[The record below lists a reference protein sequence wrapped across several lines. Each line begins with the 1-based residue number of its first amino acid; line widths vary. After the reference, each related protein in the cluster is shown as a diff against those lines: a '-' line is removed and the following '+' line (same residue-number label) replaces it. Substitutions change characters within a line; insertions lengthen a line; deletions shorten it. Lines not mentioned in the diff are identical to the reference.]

1 MSRRVKSE
9 ITKDIPKRKLDRN
22 GIAQLIHIFK
32 YLLPYK
38 GMYALSMVFLFL
50 STLTALAFPALV
62 GPLLDA
68 GNQSQTQSFLTRLM
82 PNLPQLDNVSMV
94 IKILVVILVLQ
105 GVFSFL
111 KVIITTYVTEHAM
124 ADIRKDLYT
133 RLISLPISF
142 FEKNRVGALL
152 SRITADVTQLQ
163 ETFSWTLA
171 EFLRQIMTLVIGAC
185 LIAFMSPRLALV
197 MMSTFPVMIVG
208 AMIFGRF
215 IKKMSLKTQEELAQ
229 SSVIVEESLHN
240 ISVVKSFTN
249 EAFEQLKYYTGI
261 NKVVGYAVKTGV
273 YRAFFSTF
281 IVYAVFGTILLVFYL
296 GVKQVEAGAMT
307 NGDLLSFVLFT
318 VYIGASVGGLGDLYG
333 RLQKS
338 VGATERVREIL
349 YEEEELELSAN
360 IEPCS
365 IDGNIQYQ
373 DVEFAYPTR
382 KDIVTLK
389 RLNLDIKAGSKVAL
403 VGGSGA
409 GKSTIIQLL
418 MGFYDID
425 AGSILIDGKPNT
437 SYDLRSLRQQIGM
450 VPQEVILFGGTIR
463 ENILYGNPKATEKEL
478 VSAAKKANTWEFIT
492 SFPEGLDTVV
502 GERGVKLSGG
512 QKQRVAIARAIL
524 KDPSIL
530 ILDEATSS
538 LDSESEKLVQDALDK
553 LMEGRTSIIIAHR
566 LSTVRDVDE
575 ILVLEDGHIV
585 EQGTHL
591 ELSELSDGKYRSF
604 LQMQNEGA
612 LI

>member
-1 MSRRVKSE
+1 M
-9 ITKDIPKRKLDRN
+9 
-22 GIAQLIHIFK
+22 
-32 YLLPYK
+32 PYK
-38 GMYALSMVFLFL
+38 GMYALSMLFLFL

-68 GNQSQTQSFLTRLM
+68 GNESQTQSFLIRLL
-82 PNLPQLDNVSMV
+82 PNLPELNVNMV
-94 IKILVVILVLQ
+94 IKILVGILVLQ

-111 KVIITTYVTEHAM
+111 KVIITTYVTEQAM

-171 EFLRQIMTLVIGAC
+171 EFIRQIMTLMIGAS

-197 MMSTFPVMIVG
+197 MMSTFPLMIIG

-261 NKVVGYAVKTGV
+261 DKVVGYAVKTGV

-349 YEEEELELSAN
+349 YEEEELILGKN
-360 IEPCS
+360 IAPLDIE
-365 IDGNIQYQ
+365 GNIQYK
-373 DVEFAYPTR
+373 DVEFSYPTR
-382 KDIVTLK
+382 KDIITLK
-389 RLNLDIKAGSKVAL
+389 GLNLDIKAGSKVAL

-425 AGSILIDGKPNT
+425 QGSILIDGKESNT
-437 SYDLRSLRQQIGM
+437 YELRSLRQQIGM
-450 VPQEVILFGGTIR
+450 VPQEVILFGGSIR
-463 ENILYGNPKATEKEL
+463 ENILYGNPAATEAEL
-478 VSAAKKANTWEFIT
+478 VAAAKKANTWEFIT
-492 SFPEGLDTVV
+492 SFPEGLDTLV

-566 LSTVRDVDE
+566 LSTVRDVDQ
-575 ILVLEDGHIV
+575 IFVLEEGQIV
-585 EQGTHL
+585 EKGTHL
-591 ELSELSDGKYRSF
+591 LLSELKNGKYRNF

-612 LI
+612 SSNELVL